1 MQVKRWGQL
10 DALRQQLGESRWLLC
25 VDLEATCDD
34 YPAGLDEA
42 ARNAHVLEVQRHE
55 METIEIGIALL
66 DVQLEYRI
74 VDHFG
79 QFVRPLLR
87 PKLTEFCTGLTGISQ
102 SDVDTAERFS
112 VVQDQLGDWL
122 APRDTEDWRWCSWG
136 DYDRKQLK
144 EDAVRA
150 GVDVLLDP
158 ARHINLKK
166 CFWKIFACRALGLKC
181 AVESIGLS
189 CGGQASQ
196 RHRRCAQSGTVSAVT
211 AQREATDL
219 IGRTALCLLIHATP
233 WPALLASSRHLTST
247 YGTHLDN
254 TLKRFNA

>member
-42 ARNAHVLEVQRHE
+42 ARNAHVLEVQRHD

-102 SDVDTAERFS
+102 SDVDTAERFA

-122 APRDTEDWRWCSWG
+122 APRDTEGWRWCSWG

-144 EDAVRA
+144 EDAIRA

-189 CGGQASQ
+189 WEGKH
-196 RHRRCAQSGTVSAVT
+196 HRAIDDGAVT
-211 AQREATDL
+211 AVPWKRIVSIKGCFHAE
-219 IGRTALCLLIHATP
+219 RCRCEWWFPRKRVVTANGCFHGNKG
-233 WPALLASSRHLTST
+233 SCE
-247 YGTHLDN
+247 
-254 TLKRFNA
+254 

>member
-25 VDLEATCDD
+25 VDLEATCDE
-34 YPAGLDEA
+34 YPAGLNEA
-42 ARNAHVLEVQRHE
+42 ARNAHVLKVQRDE

-87 PKLTEFCTGLTGISQ
+87 PTLTEFCTGLTGISQ
-102 SDVDTAERFS
+102 SDVDTAKRFAE
-112 VVQDQLGDWL
+112 VQDQLGDWL
-122 APRDTEDWRWCSWG
+122 RPRNTEGWRWCSWG
-136 DYDRKQLK
+136 DYDRNQLK
-144 EDAVRA
+144 EDAFRA

-181 AVESIGLS
+181 AVESMGLLWE
-189 CGGQASQ
+189 GAH
-196 RHRRCAQSGTVSAVT
+196 HRAIDDARNLARLAQLLLSARQPT
-211 AQREATDL
+211 
-219 IGRTALCLLIHATP
+219 
-233 WPALLASSRHLTST
+233 
-247 YGTHLDN
+247 
-254 TLKRFNA
+254 